1 MGIVVIVAIVIV
13 LAAVAMTVVDALK
26 RKKLDEKKI
35 ETGYPNNLNGETT
48 NVARPTV
55 GVGTQQ
61 TPTPQVPTPQ
71 VPTPQIVPGTQP
83 KPADPGS
90 IVKGIGIAMLIIN
103 SIAGIFGGIALG
115 SSNKEA
121 VPMGVGIVIGSVLFG
136 LMIFGILYGIG
147 TMIIRQGETNK
158 KLDTLIQESASK
170 NNRPNTLN

>member
-1 MGIVVIVAIVIV
+1 MEILVTVGIGILLVAIVATII
-13 LAAVAMTVVDALK
+13 DAL
-26 RKKLDEKKI
+26 RKTSDKKNI
-35 ETGYPNNLNGETT
+35 EDGNPNELNGET
-48 NVARPTV
+48 NNFARPTV

-61 TPTPQVPTPQ
+61 TPTPQGPTPQ
-71 VPTPQIVPGTQP
+71 VPTPQIVPGTLP

-170 NNRPNTLN
+170 NNQPNTLN

>member
-71 VPTPQIVPGTQP
+71 IVPGTRP
-83 KPADPGS
+83 EPADPGS

-170 NNRPNTLN
+170 NNQPNTLN